1 MAVKAKEQVTVSWI
15 IDIASTTKYYL
26 LQSSTATPPSKPTA
40 NPPGGNW
47 KTAEPAYTSGS
58 TNTLY
63 TVEQTL
69 WTNGKATYSAV
80 CKSSSYEAAKEAW
93 NKAQNAQNTANSANS
108 KIDGLEIG
116 GRNLIRNGDFSSDFS
131 NYWAGENMSS
141 SPGICRDSGM
151 GCNFARIVTGSRI
164 YNNVNNVWNKGQNY
178 TVSYWARKAP
188 SIVAIS
194 KYENTG
200 KVSDIITITSVS
212 DTAIT
217 LACTKPTAYAF
228 ISIDLTKILIPGI
241 RYKLSFDASGK
252 NESISIDEATDDKFT
267 NRTLTSQKEIT
278 AVSGRYYRMKIYA
291 NVTGNASTEIYTN
304 AYTNIYLRPVN
315 DAQKL
320 TPSRSLVD
328 CGKGSTLTYEWQ
340 KYVDSISCTVT
351 AETGTLSFSVTNKAV
366 VFEITKVKLEKGNKA
381 TDWTPAPEDT
391 DIKIE
396 SYVESE
402 IKKEEDFI
410 KLWAGQ
416 TYTTKTDFN
425 SLAGRT
431 GTLETWKNEASQ
443 KITKDGIIAT
453 VGSYYTKD
461 SDFQS
466 ATTRITNAE
475 SRISQLNDSI
485 ELKVEKDGI
494 ISAINQTSENVTIS
508 ASKINLSGYVSISDL
523 KTSGKTIVNGSNVTT
538 GTISADRIDVKSLFA
553 KTVDAT
559 NLHVTGKSTFDGTL
573 NSAGGTFSGTVSV
586 TKKTTV
592 GTSTVQ
598 LGVDSNYALKIQPD
612 SGKDP
617 TYFVGYNGCA
627 SFDAVSASTL
637 SVTSVIAST
646 VSGDV
651 FKGPALTLKDKG
663 AENGSNI
670 IFNWSGK
677 TGQPTWLWG
686 GDDVSN
692 MYVYNPSNFSVAS
705 AAVATHV
712 SIPRVGTDVNANGR
726 PATSRAFWREYNS
739 GCAYLP
745 DANFYHIF
753 TAQSVDENYT
763 TQLALGMT
771 TQKVAYRLRNA
782 GTWGDWREIPLL
794 SKIGDLTVPAGLYPT
809 TGIYDKHGYAN
820 TTTNLN
826 YACYVSSNY
835 RIARYAS
842 SSKRYKHDIAE
853 IFDATCR
860 PEALYDLPVVTYR
873 YNDGYCPDEPHGEK
887 LHIGFIAEDVDR
899 IYPAGCGYRD
909 GVPENWNIMEVV
921 PGMLKLIQDQ
931 HRDIIKQ
938 STRQDAAETRMES
951 LQYQLQQAFMKIEEL
966 KKQLKTAWA

>member
-69 WTNGKATYSAV
+69 WTNGKVTYSAV

-116 GRNLIRNGDFSSDFS
+116 GRNLILRSKGDEKAGFFKNFTKVNNGYGEITLKSKKSYTRIDIASGFLLGCRDYTVGEKVTWSYDIMYTAWNFPAGTTRSEFWMGQRYTNVPS
-131 NYWAGENMSS
+131 GQTGTGIWRYVTVHKLPAVGEN
-141 SPGICRDSGM
+141 
-151 GCNFARIVTGSRI
+151 GCEL
-164 YNNVNNVWNKGQNY
+164 NKWY
-178 TVSYWARKAP
+178 HV
-188 SIVAIS
+188 
-194 KYENTG
+194 EM
-200 KVSDIITITSVS
+200 
-212 DTAIT
+212 
-217 LACTKPTAYAF
+217 
-228 ISIDLTKILIPGI
+228 
-241 RYKLSFDASGK
+241 
-252 NESISIDEATDDKFT
+252 
-267 NRTLTSQKEIT
+267 TLTIPAQAS
-278 AVSGRYYRMKIYA
+278 S
-291 NVTGNASTEIYTN
+291 NVGTDSLIMFYNSNASVEASFT
-304 AYTNIYLRPVN
+304 ARFKNI
-315 DAQKL
+315 
-320 TPSRSLVD
+320 
-328 CGKGSTLTYEWQ
+328 
-340 KYVDSISCTVT
+340 
-351 AETGTLSFSVTNKAV
+351 
-366 VFEITKVKLEKGNKA
+366 KLERGNKA

-402 IKKEEDFI
+402 IKKEEDSI

-425 SLAGRT
+425 ALAGRT
-431 GTLETWKNEASQ
+431 GTLETWRNEASQ

-461 SDFQS
+461 SDFKS

-485 ELKVEKDGI
+485 ELRVEKDGI
-494 ISAINQTSENVTIS
+494 ISAINQTSESVTIS
-508 ASKINLSGYVSISDL
+508 ASKVNLSGYVSISDL

-538 GTISADRIDVKSLFA
+538 GTISADRIDAKSLFA
-553 KTVDAT
+553 KQLDAT
-559 NLHVTGKSTFDGTL
+559 NLHITGKSTFDGTL
-573 NSAGGTFSGTVSV
+573 NGATGSFTGAITATSGRISF
-586 TKKTTV
+586 
-592 GTSTVQ
+592 
-598 LGVDSNYALKIQPD
+598 LKITED
-612 SGKDP
+612 SMS
-617 TYFVGYNGCA
+617 A
-627 SFDAVSASTL
+627 SFSNGTQHDYSFSKDYFKASTL
-637 SVTSVIAST
+637 ADSGEVRAYFYADTEKVISRIKGRAIVFGNEQVDIRTNGEIHFAKEEGVANFAGFTTDGKFWTSGAITEAGTLLSEKYAAKSHT
-646 VSGDV
+646 HDLTD
-651 FKGPALTLKDKG
+651 ALRIKDKG
-663 AENGSNI
+663 VANGSSMT
-670 IFNWSGK
+670 FNWSGK

-686 GDDVSN
+686 GNDVSN

-705 AAVATHV
+705 ASVATHA
-712 SIPRVGTDVNANGR
+712 SLPRVGTNISANVR
-726 PATSRAFWREYNS
+726 PGTSKAYWREYNS

-745 DANFYHIF
+745 DASWYHIF
-753 TAQSVDENYT
+753 TAQSADDNYT
-763 TQLALGMT
+763 TQLALGMST
-771 TQKVAYRLRNA
+771 TKVAYRCRNA

-809 TGIYDKHGYAN
+809 TGIYDKHGYTN

-899 IYPAGCGYRD
+899 LYPAGCGYRD

-938 STRQDAAETRMES
+938 STRQDAVESRMES

>member
-63 TVEQTL
+63 TVDQTL
-69 WTNGKATYSAV
+69 WTNGKVTYSAV

-116 GRNLIRNGDFSSDFS
+116 GRNLARN
-131 NYWAGENMSS
+131 
-141 SPGICRDSGM
+141 
-151 GCNFARIVTGSRI
+151 
-164 YNNVNNVWNKGQNY
+164 
-178 TVSYWARKAP
+178 
-188 SIVAIS
+188 
-194 KYENTG
+194 
-200 KVSDIITITSVS
+200 TSVS
-212 DTAIT
+212 KTWTSKSSFANDTWVGSDGGSGW
-217 LACTKPTAYAF
+217 LP
-228 ISIDLTKILIPGI
+228 KILIEKNTEYTI
-241 RYKLSFDASGK
+241 SFDYVLENLSEDVGVVGVGIGSGK
-252 NESISIDEATDDKFT
+252 GTNYEHDSWESCAQYATYGGSTTSGHFVYHLAAKNYDNKYFAFRPLRRSGT
-267 NRTLTSQKEIT
+267 ATLTTPI
-278 AVSGRYYRMKIYA
+278 
-291 NVTGNASTEIYTN
+291 
-304 AYTNIYLRPVN
+304 
-315 DAQKL
+315 KL
-320 TPSRSLVD
+320 T
-328 CGKGSTLTYEWQ
+328 
-340 KYVDSISCTVT
+340 ISH
-351 AETGTLSFSVTNKAV
+351 F
-366 VFEITKVKLEKGNKA
+366 KLEKGNMA

-402 IKKEEDFI
+402 IKKEEDSI

-425 SLAGRT
+425 ALAGRT

-453 VGSYYTKD
+453 VGSYYTKN

-475 SRISQLNDSI
+475 SRITQLNDSI

-494 ISAINQTSENVTIS
+494 ISAINQTSESVTIS
-508 ASKINLSGYVSISDL
+508 ASKINLAGYVSVSDL
-523 KTSGKTIVNGSNVTT
+523 KTAGKTTVNGSNVTT
-538 GTISADRIDVKSLFA
+538 GTISADRIDAKSLFA
-553 KTVDAT
+553 KQLDAT
-559 NLHVTGKSTFDGTL
+559 NLHITGNSTFDGTL
-573 NSAGGTFSGTVSV
+573 NGATGSFTGAITATSGKISF
-586 TKKTTV
+586 
-592 GTSTVQ
+592 
-598 LGVDSNYALKIQPD
+598 LKITED
-612 SGKDP
+612 SMS
-617 TYFVGYNGCA
+617 A
-627 SFDAVSASTL
+627 SFSNGTQRDYSFSKDYFRASTL
-637 SVTSVIAST
+637 ADSGEVRAYFYADTERLTSSIKGRAM
-646 VSGDV
+646 V
-651 FKGPALTLKDKG
+651 FGNEHVDIRTNGEIHFEKEEGATRFAGFTTDGKFWTMGAITEAGTLLSEKYAAKSHTHDLTDALRIKDKG
-663 AENGSNI
+663 IANGSSMT
-670 IFNWSGK
+670 FNWSGK

-686 GDDVSN
+686 GNDVSN
-692 MYVYNPSNFSVAS
+692 MYVYDPSNFSVAS
-705 AAVATHV
+705 ADVATHA
-712 SIPRVGTDVNANGR
+712 SLPRVGTNISANVR
-726 PATSRAFWREYNS
+726 PGTSKAYWREYDS

-745 DANFYHIF
+745 DASWYHIF
-753 TAQSVDENYT
+753 TAQSADDNYT

-771 TQKVAYRLRNA
+771 TTKVAYRCRNA

-794 SKIGDLTVPAGLYPT
+794 SKIGDLTIPAGLYPT

-899 IYPAGCGYRD
+899 LYPAGCGYRD

-931 HRDIIKQ
+931 HKDIIKQ
-938 STRQDAAETRMES
+938 STRQDAVEARMNS

-966 KKQLKTAWA
+966 KKQLKAAQA